1 MKYQITSDNIQIS
14 QSMKELATE
23 KFEKVDKFL
32 SNIDEDSKHVRIVM
46 NSAAEEG
53 TFLVKILLRASG
65 KEYFADETD
74 YGLEITLSKAIEDII
89 TKIKKDKKY

>member
-53 TFLVKILLRASG
+53 TFLVKILLRANG
-65 KEYFADETD
+65 KEYFTDETD
-74 YGLEITLSKAIEDII
+74 YSLEITLTKAIEEII
-89 TKIKKDKKY
+89 TKIKKDKKN